1 MITYVQGDIFK
12 GTEDVIVHGCNC
24 LCNFGA
30 GIALQVLRLYP
41 QAYDADKATER
52 GNANKL
58 GTFTSWT
65 GQHCYDLARTVT
77 IVNAYTQFYPS
88 VKLKPFDYQAF
99 FSVIM
104 KISKIFADKTI
115 AMPKIG
121 AGLAGGD
128 WNRITAMIDGWFGDK
143 EVKIYIL

>member
-1 MITYVQGDIFK
+1 MITYVQGDIFR

-30 GIALQVLRLYP
+30 GIAMQVARLYP
-41 QAYDADKATER
+41 QAYDVDKATKR
-52 GNANKL
+52 GDASKL

-65 GQHCYDLARTVT
+65 GQHYYDLTRTVT
-77 IVNAYTQFYPS
+77 IVNAYTQFYPNA
-88 VKLKPFDYQAF
+88 KMKPFDYKAF
-99 FSVIM
+99 FTVLPQI
-104 KISKIFADKTI
+104 KRKYIGQTI

-128 WNRITAMIDGWFGDK
+128 WGRIEGMINDWFHDR